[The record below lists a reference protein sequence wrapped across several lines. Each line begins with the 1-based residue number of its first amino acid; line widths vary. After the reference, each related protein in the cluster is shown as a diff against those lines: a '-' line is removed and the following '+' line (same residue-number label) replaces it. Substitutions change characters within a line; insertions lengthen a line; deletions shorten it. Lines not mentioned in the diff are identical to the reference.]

1 LNAIKSKVRSSSPT
15 DILVETRLVNQAGGA
30 VVRAVT
36 IISAI
41 SRFFSVAA
49 NIKAFQVASPHQQ
62 ASQLSWAA
70 NSSSVAG

>member
-1 LNAIKSKVRSSSPT
+1 
-15 DILVETRLVNQAGGA
+15 
-30 VVRAVT
+30 VT

-41 SRFFSVAA
+41 SRFFWVAA